1 MTEREICT
9 MYREAK
15 NRNAQLQ
22 IMAELNNV
30 SRNEII
36 MILVRNGEKL
46 SSRVIEQLFRRLDTL
61 DAQIHERE
69 KEYREIVKV
78 LSGGKI

>member
-1 MTEREICT
+1 